1 MASNP
6 PPLTFDLPI
15 LRCCH
20 ELYKSFY
27 EYSKF
32 FPKKDK
38 HNIGNRCEDNI
49 LDIIELIL
57 LAINDKTERKLLIL
71 EKVSAKLNTLRM
83 FIRLIKELKIIS
95 LTKYIILQSK
105 IDDIGTKLGTWI
117 KNVQKQSQ

>member
-1 MASNP
+1 M
-6 PPLTFDLPI
+6 PI

-27 EYSKF
+27 EYSKC

-38 HNIGNRCEDNI
+38 HNIANRCENII

-57 LAINDKTERKLLIL
+57 LAINDKTQRKLLIL
-71 EKVSAKLNTLRM
+71 EKISAKLNTLRM

-105 IDDIGTKLGTWI
+105 IDEIGIKLGIWI
-117 KNVQKQSQ
+117 KNAQKQSL

>member
-1 MASNP
+1 M
-6 PPLTFDLPI
+6 PI

-27 EYSKF
+27 EYSKS

-38 HNIGNRCEDNI
+38 HNIGNRCENII

-71 EKVSAKLNTLRM
+71 EKISGKLNALRM
-83 FIRLIKELKIIS
+83 FIRITRELKIIS

-105 IDDIGTKLGTWI
+105 IDEIGIKLGSWI
-117 KNVQKQSQ
+117 KNAQKQNH